1 MAKPPIVTGIEV
13 NEFRFEVKNMT
24 RDRVGALQYAHGE
37 TTHTTNVALKV
48 HTDLGIVGGYINSRM
63 VDAAA
68 IRLLAELVIGSNALE
83 RERLYADMKR
93 AGQQVSRLGM
103 G

>member
-1 MAKPPIVTGIEV
+1 M
-13 NEFRFEVKNMT
+13 
-24 RDRVGALQYAHGE
+24 
-37 TTHTTNVALKV
+37 
-48 HTDLGIVGGYINSRM
+48 GIVGEYINSRT